1 MQFDIYISMLEKM
14 RDKTRDD
21 LYNIL
26 NNSHILNLH
35 WKPINYKTWVGILYA
50 HDFNGQ

>member
-21 LYNIL
+21 LYK
-26 NNSHILNLH
+26 NLIDLGIDCELS
-35 WKPINYKTWVGILYA
+35 KEGSELINCKTHGTVKV
-50 HDFNGQ
+50 